1 MVENIEYIKL
11 GITIIT
17 SIGTALG
24 IYHKFVMKKIDE
36 KVDQKL
42 HDTQVEFMRTQMK
55 DNYENLE
62 KRFDTISKDMK
73 IIMEYILNNK

>member
-1 MVENIEYIKL
+1 MIENLEYIKL
-11 GITIIT
+11 GFAVIT
-17 SIGTALG
+17 SIGTTLG

-55 DNYENLE
+55 DNYENFE
-62 KRFDTISKDMK
+62 KRFDAISKDMK
-73 IIMEYILNNK
+73 IIMEYILNKK